1 VSLLAK
7 CQTLALPLK
16 QLNQILDLS
25 ETGAMKM
32 AIQSQ
37 IIWIIIYTITSCTI
51 FYTLGHA
58 QGKKD
63 GYWRGRS
70 VGMRIGSERQGVNS

>member
-1 VSLLAK
+1 MELE
-7 CQTLALPLK
+7 T
-16 QLNQILDLS
+16 QIVW
-25 ETGAMKM
+25 T
-32 AIQSQ
+32 
-37 IIWIIIYTITSCTI
+37 IIYTITSCTI

-70 VGMRIGSERQGVNS
+70 VGMRIGAEREVNRG

>member
-1 VSLLAK
+1 VSILAK
-7 CQTLALPLK
+7 CRSSALPLK
-16 QLNQILDLS
+16 QINQTLDLS
-25 ETGAMKM
+25 ETGAIKM
-32 AIQSQ
+32 ELNSQ
-37 IIWIIIYTITSCTI
+37 IIWIVIYTVTSCTI

-70 VGMRIGSERQGVNS
+70 VGMRIGAERNGVNS

>member
-1 VSLLAK
+1 MELE
-7 CQTLALPLK
+7 T
-16 QLNQILDLS
+16 QIVW
-25 ETGAMKM
+25 T
-32 AIQSQ
+32 
-37 IIWIIIYTITSCTI
+37 IIYTITSCTI

-70 VGMRIGSERQGVNS
+70 VVMRIGSEREVNRG

>member
-1 VSLLAK
+1 ME
-7 CQTLALPLK
+7 
-16 QLNQILDLS
+16 LD
-25 ETGAMKM
+25 A
-32 AIQSQ
+32 Q
-37 IIWIIIYTITSCTI
+37 IIWIVIYTVSSCTI

-70 VGMRIGSERQGVNS
+70 VGMRIGSEREVNRG